1 MMSHN
6 LVFDLSEWCRMRD
19 IDYILRRNEKTVMA
33 DTLVTSLKRL
43 AREKQ
48 GLRHRG
54 QAVAKTERRLVEDL
68 GHLLPTIGYRLVPLS
83 GVKLAGTMGDGS
95 RRVKR
100 LRCPKCDRRFA
111 HPLPMARHLSATH
124 GAKKAAR
131 KASKKPVKKAG

>member
-1 MMSHN
+1 
-6 LVFDLSEWCRMRD
+6 
-19 IDYILRRNEKTVMA
+19 MA

-54 QAVAKTERRLVEDL
+54 QMVAKTERRLVEDL

-83 GVKLAGTMGDGS
+83 AAKLAGSMADGS

-100 LRCPKCDRRFA
+100 LKCPKCDRRFA
-111 HPLPMARHLSATH
+111 HPLPMARHMKATH
-124 GAKKAAR
+124 GPKKMARRASRKPAKKAD
-131 KASKKPVKKAG
+131 

>member
-1 MMSHN
+1 
-6 LVFDLSEWCRMRD
+6 
-19 IDYILRRNEKTVMA
+19 MA

-54 QAVAKTERRLVEDL
+54 QVVAKTERRLVEDL

-83 GVKLAGTMGDGS
+83 AAKMGTMADGS

-111 HPLPMARHLSATH
+111 HPLPMARHLAATH

-131 KASKKPVKKAG
+131 KVSKKPVKKAG

>member
-1 MMSHN
+1 
-6 LVFDLSEWCRMRD
+6 
-19 IDYILRRNEKTVMA
+19 MA

-54 QAVAKTERRLVEDL
+54 QMVAKTERRLVEDL

-83 GVKLAGTMGDGS
+83 AAKLAGSMADGS

-100 LRCPKCDRRFA
+100 LKCPKCDRRFA
-111 HPLPMARHLSATH
+111 HPLPMARHLKATH
-124 GAKKAAR
+124 GPKKVGR
-131 KASKKPVKKAG
+131 KASKKPLKKAD

>member
-1 MMSHN
+1 
-6 LVFDLSEWCRMRD
+6 
-19 IDYILRRNEKTVMA
+19 MA
-33 DTLVTSLKRL
+33 DTLVTSLRRL

-54 QAVAKTERRLVEDL
+54 QMVAKTERRLVEDL

-83 GVKLAGTMGDGS
+83 SVKMAGVLANGS

-100 LRCPKCDRRFA
+100 LKCPKCDRRFA
-111 HPLPMARHLSATH
+111 HPLPMARHLAATH

-131 KASKKPVKKAG
+131 KTSRKPAKKAG